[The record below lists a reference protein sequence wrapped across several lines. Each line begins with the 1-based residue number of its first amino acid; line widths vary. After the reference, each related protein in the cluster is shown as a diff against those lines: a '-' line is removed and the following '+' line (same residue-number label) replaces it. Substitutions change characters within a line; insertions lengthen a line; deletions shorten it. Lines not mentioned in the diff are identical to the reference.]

1 MTYTAQH
8 HLRPARLGDQ
18 AFTGRQGPAG
28 TYDQSSANGTPVWL
42 RLGSEPLYA
51 VLHEPADL
59 TRRNTTVLLL
69 PAFGMDEAVSYRARR
84 EWAIA
89 LAQTGFMT
97 ARIDLPGSED
107 SAGSPLDP
115 GRATSWVE
123 AVSDVVR
130 WLRAASRSSRVAVIG
145 IGLGGLLAIEAT
157 RSGAPID
164 DLVLWAVPAG
174 GRACLRA
181 LRLYA
186 RTIMRADAHGAT
198 DCERPD
204 GAIGLAGYLMS
215 AETAAAISAIDLAD
229 LSLPPDRAH
238 HALLIGRDAHGIDE
252 RLRRHLSD
260 AGAKVTVAATGD
272 YGQMMTFSDTSKA
285 PRESIERSL
294 SWLNER
300 AAPSDESA
308 SPMDS
313 EFVTDVISFDYD
325 GCTITE
331 RQIQLDSPSGRL
343 VGILGARGWRE
354 SSILR
359 RLSRRRNIAA
369 HES

>member
-1 MTYTAQH
+1 
-8 HLRPARLGDQ
+8 
-18 AFTGRQGPAG
+18 
-28 TYDQSSANGTPVWL
+28 
-42 RLGSEPLYA
+42 
-51 VLHEPADL
+51 
-59 TRRNTTVLLL
+59 
-69 PAFGMDEAVSYRARR
+69 
-84 EWAIA
+84 
-89 LAQTGFMT
+89 
-97 ARIDLPGSED
+97 
-107 SAGSPLDP
+107 
-115 GRATSWVE
+115 
-123 AVSDVVR
+123 
-130 WLRAASRSSRVAVIG
+130 
-145 IGLGGLLAIEAT
+145 
-157 RSGAPID
+157 
-164 DLVLWAVPAG
+164 
-174 GRACLRA
+174 
-181 LRLYA
+181 
-186 RTIMRADAHGAT
+186 
-198 DCERPD
+198 
-204 GAIGLAGYLMS
+204 MS

-343 VGILGARGWRE
+343 VEFSRSPRLARELHSASSQSTAEHCGARVLAACGRN
-354 SSILR
+354 SAGDAQPAGYPRFDSISTASAIQR
-359 RLSRRRNIAA
+359 ANT
-369 HES
+369 